1 MKENYAGFAV
11 SFTSDL
17 LLPWQKVVNTWW
29 RIEQPRNSL
38 KNDGLVRLAGFEP
51 ATFCSGGKR
60 SIHLSYRRTFSIF
73 EQLS

>member
-29 RIEQPRNSL
+29 RSSSL
-38 KNDGLVRLAGFEP
+38 
-51 ATFCSGGKR
+51 ATHWKTMAWCAWQDSNLRPFAPE
-60 SIHLSYRRTFSIF
+60 LY
-73 EQLS
+73 